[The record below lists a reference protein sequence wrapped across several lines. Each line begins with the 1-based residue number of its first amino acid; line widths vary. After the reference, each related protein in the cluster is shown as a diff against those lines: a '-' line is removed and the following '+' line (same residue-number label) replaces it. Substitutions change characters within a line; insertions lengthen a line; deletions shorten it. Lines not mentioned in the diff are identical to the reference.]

1 MKKYDVIIIGAG
13 PAGISSA
20 LYAKRAGLSILV
32 FDNGLSKLESAK
44 EIANYY
50 GTGTIS
56 GKKLKENGVLQ
67 AKALD
72 IDVINKSVD
81 YIEKDYENNEFVL
94 KDDKETYVSKAV
106 VLATGFAKNTLDKRL
121 EKFKNQNISSCAICD
136 GYFYKDKTVGVL
148 GNSTY
153 ALSEAKI
160 LSLTSKQVYVL
171 TESKTNFQNF
181 DNIKIIDKKIEKF
194 EGKTKIENIVFKDG
208 SFLPVDGIFVAEGE
222 MDAGDIAKK
231 LGLVLKD
238 NAVLVNEKCET
249 NLKGL
254 YAAGDVT
261 GGLCQVAKAVYQG
274 MVAGLEIVNYIK
286 K

>member
-13 PAGISSA
+13 PAGISAS
-20 LYAKRAGLSILV
+20 LYAKRAGLSVLV

-56 GKKLKENGVLQ
+56 GKQLKENGILQ

-72 IDVINKSVD
+72 IDIINKSVD
-81 YIEKDYENNEFVL
+81 YIEKDFEKDEFVL
-94 KDDKETYVSKAV
+94 KDDKNIYISKTV
-106 VLATGFAKNTLDKRL
+106 ILASGFAKNKLDKRL
-121 EKFKNQNISSCAICD
+121 ENFKNQNISSCAICD
-136 GYFYKDKTVGVL
+136 GYFYKDKIVGVL

-153 ALSEAKI
+153 ALSEAKV
-160 LSLTSKQVYVL
+160 LSLVAKQVYVL
-171 TESKTNFQNF
+171 TEHKTNFQNF
-181 DNIKIIDKKIEKF
+181 DNIKIIDKKIDKF
-194 EGKTKIENIVFKDG
+194 EGKTKIESVCFSDG
-208 SFLPVDGIFVAEGE
+208 SSLPVDGIFVAEGE

-231 LGLVLKD
+231 LGLVLKN
-238 NAVLVNEKCET
+238 NAVLINEKCET

-261 GGLCQVAKAVYQG
+261 GGLSQVAKAVYQG
-274 MVAGLEIVNYIK
+274 MISGLEIVNYLK